1 MLEARNLA
9 AAFDGRVIFQNL
21 NLAVAPGER
30 VHVAAPS
37 GAGKTTLAR
46 ILAGYAA
53 PAAGEVLVDGA
64 PLPRRGPCPVQLIGQ
79 HPEHTLDPRLRMEAS
94 LREALQ
100 GARGETAPRRG
111 VSFSQRLSAQSAEG
125 APENE
130 TPLRGAVSRGGA
142 TAFDAETEAL
152 LVALGIRQRWLTRYP
167 HELSGGE
174 LQRFCIARALLANPR
189 YLIADEIS
197 TMLDAL
203 TQAQIW
209 SVLLQ
214 EAERRNLGLIL
225 TTHSPALAARLATRT
240 VELPAVRG

>member
-9 AAFDGRVIFQNL
+9 AAFDGRVIFQKL

-94 LREALQ
+94 LREAL
-100 GARGETAPRRG
+100 RGT
-111 VSFSQRLSAQSAEG
+111 
-125 APENE
+125 
-130 TPLRGAVSRGGA
+130 VSRGGA
-142 TAFDAETEAL
+142 TAFDAETEVL
-152 LVALGIRQRWLTRYP
+152 LSALGIQRRWLTRYP

-240 VELPAVRG
+240 VVLPAVRG